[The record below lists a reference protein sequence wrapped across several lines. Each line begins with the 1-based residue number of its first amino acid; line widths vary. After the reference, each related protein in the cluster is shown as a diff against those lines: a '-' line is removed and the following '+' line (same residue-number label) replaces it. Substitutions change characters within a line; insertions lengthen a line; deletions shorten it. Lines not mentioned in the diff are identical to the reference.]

1 MEKLKAF
8 DNCELRYDTYP
19 SDGTRKCFQNRDD
32 ITEAHGNN
40 STRHVE
46 RNVNAKEARL
56 EQALHST
63 RRLFIHAHI
72 FNHRQ
77 EGASTKRRRFAPRW
91 IPLFDQRFQSF
102 VMHTVEK
109 TNIWISGWSIC
120 LIFQPIPCTFSFL
133 SFHLVSKSWRF
144 FFFIYLFF
152 FNTVYLVNVIIFQES
167 DFVWKNS
174 SKKDYRIIL

>member
-120 LIFQPIPCTFSFL
+120 LVFQPIPCTFSFL
-133 SFHLVSKSWRF
+133 SFHLVLKSWRF

-152 FNTVYLVNVIIFQES
+152 FNTVYLVNVIIFEES
-167 DFVWKNS
+167 CRKILR
-174 SKKDYRIIL
+174 KKIIE